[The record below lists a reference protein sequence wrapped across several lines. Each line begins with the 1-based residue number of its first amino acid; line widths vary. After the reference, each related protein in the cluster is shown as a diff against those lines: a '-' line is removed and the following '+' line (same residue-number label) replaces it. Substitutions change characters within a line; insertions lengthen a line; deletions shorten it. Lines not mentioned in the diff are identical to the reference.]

1 MTMQQ
6 TKSYW
11 RLVAALGVVSA
22 FVASACVVTTSTD
35 DDDNGGS
42 GGSGA
47 KAGSSTT
54 GGSATGGHATG
65 GSGTAGNGTAGNG
78 TAGSGVSFMC
88 DDPQNAAGAPGEG
101 GGCEPSDSTDECQVC
116 IQQKCCAEYSAC
128 IATDPNNQ
136 CGYGG
141 PALVNDMPNDGGEL
155 LCMHECL
162 KKAVATSMISATAED
177 IGTCA
182 NQCLTPSC
190 LMATV
195 GYQTSDVIG
204 CINSNCSM
212 KCWGPK

>member
-1 MTMQQ
+1 MQQ

-54 GGSATGGHATG
+54 GGSSTGGSSPGGSATG
-65 GSGTAGNGTAGNG
+65 GSATG
-78 TAGSGVSFMC
+78 GSATGGSAPAFMC
-88 DDPQNAAGAPGEG
+88 DDPNSEGGAPGDG
-101 GGCEPSDSTDECQVC
+101 GSCEPDSAGDECQVC
-116 IQQKCCAEYSAC
+116 IQQKCCEEYSAC
-128 IATDPNNQ
+128 IATNPNNQ
-136 CGYGG
+136 CGWGG
-141 PALVNDMPNDGGEL
+141 PALVNGQPNNGGEL

-162 KKAVATSMISATAED
+162 KKLVEVSMISATDTD

-190 LMATV
+190 QMATV
-195 GYQTSDVIG
+195 GFQTSDVIG
-204 CINSNCSM
+204 CINNNCSM

>member
-1 MTMQQ
+1 MQQ

-47 KAGSSTT
+47 KAGSTTGGSSTGGSSSGGTAT
-54 GGSATGGHATG
+54 GGSATGG
-65 GSGTAGNGTAGNG
+65 NG
-78 TAGSGVSFMC
+78 TAGSAPTYTC
-88 DDPQNAAGAPGEG
+88 DDPNSEGGAPGDG

-136 CGYGG
+136 CGFGG
-141 PALVNDMPNDGGEL
+141 PALVNGQPNDGGEL

-162 KKAVATSMISATAED
+162 KKAVKTSMISATAED

-182 NQCLTPSC
+182 NECLTPSC
-190 LMATV
+190 KMATV
-195 GYQTSDVIG
+195 GFQTSDVIG
-204 CINSNCSM
+204 CINNNCSM